1 MPTIAELLE
10 HKPSRAI
17 SAMIEGLRAAPQ
29 RVDFAVDMDTYGH
42 VGGDEWPLDYEAM
55 RPDQLLVVKK
65 GQMCFGCA
73 ATCAVFALSGE
84 LHNSG
89 FPAAVLGDP
98 DDRASLLSDR
108 FHTDVEE
115 TDLHE
120 FENALDNF
128 RRGYPVPLFAYFG
141 VTAPAGFL
149 STRAECLSANYLS
162 WYALHGTTGWRLETD
177 DWEEQLPLVEEY
189 AERLEAAGL

>member
-1 MPTIAELLE
+1 MPTIAALLE

-17 SAMIEGLRAAPQ
+17 RAMIEGLRTASY
-29 RVDFAVDMDTYGH
+29 RDDFAVDMDTYGY
-42 VGGDEWPLDYEAM
+42 VSGGAWPYDYASM
-55 RPDQLLVVKK
+55 SPVQLTAAEEGNL
-65 GQMCFGCA
+65 CFGCA

-84 LHNSG
+84 LHNSD
-89 FPAAVLGDP
+89 FPAVVLGEP

-108 FHTDVEE
+108 FHTDVRE

-141 VTAPAGFL
+141 VTAPVGFL
-149 STRAECLSANYLS
+149 STSEECLAKNPEWSDLYEGVAGWHLD
-162 WYALHGTTGWRLETD
+162 TG
-177 DWEEQLPLVEEY
+177 DWEEQLPLVEAY